1 MEVIALDIVVVRW
14 RRLRC
19 FQILSIEY
27 PAYIQKKSAA
37 QAVYDLELEEI
48 KKGSLQIA
56 NSAANPNSDP
66 ETDSLDPLPFI
77 NGQQVMGTKLDE
89 LAALQRKYRA
99 VYTKYLEELLKST
112 EGLIP
117 GHTLESTR
125 RFSYMIEIIQTY
137 SNQIV
142 MIITAITPALAAIAA
157 LIMII
162 RKTNSSNETMISES
176 REMRKQSSAIRT

>member
-1 MEVIALDIVVVRW
+1 MTFPKVNDIFPTIEKWNEWASFYGIDEMDSDIYSNILIRYGGD
-14 RRLRC
+14 RFRYSSGEMAAAKM

-48 KKGSLQIA
+48 KKGTLQIA

-89 LAALQRKYRA
+89 LAALPRKYRA
-99 VYTKYLEELLKST
+99 VYTKYLEELLKSLQGLFQGILAET
-112 EGLIP
+112 EEVFL
-117 GHTLESTR
+117 
-125 RFSYMIEIIQTY
+125 YD
-137 SNQIV
+137 
-142 MIITAITPALAAIAA
+142 
-157 LIMII
+157 
-162 RKTNSSNETMISES
+162 
-176 REMRKQSSAIRT
+176 

>member
-1 MEVIALDIVVVRW
+1 MTFPKVNDIFPTIEKWNEWASFYGIDEMDSYIYSHVLIRYGGD
-14 RRLRC
+14 RFRYSSGEMAAAKM

-48 KKGSLQIA
+48 KKGTLQIA

-99 VYTKYLEELLKST
+99 VYTKYLEELLKSLQGLFQGILAET
-112 EGLIP
+112 EEVFL
-117 GHTLESTR
+117 
-125 RFSYMIEIIQTY
+125 YD
-137 SNQIV
+137 
-142 MIITAITPALAAIAA
+142 
-157 LIMII
+157 
-162 RKTNSSNETMISES
+162 
-176 REMRKQSSAIRT
+176 

>member
-1 MEVIALDIVVVRW
+1 MTFPKVNDIFPTIEKWNEWASFYGIDEMDSDIYSHVLIRYGGDHF
-14 RRLRC
+14 RYSSGEMSAAKM

-48 KKGSLQIA
+48 KKGTLQIA

-99 VYTKYLEELLKST
+99 VYTKYLEELLKSLQGLFQGILAET
-112 EGLIP
+112 EEVFL
-117 GHTLESTR
+117 
-125 RFSYMIEIIQTY
+125 YD
-137 SNQIV
+137 
-142 MIITAITPALAAIAA
+142 
-157 LIMII
+157 
-162 RKTNSSNETMISES
+162 
-176 REMRKQSSAIRT
+176 